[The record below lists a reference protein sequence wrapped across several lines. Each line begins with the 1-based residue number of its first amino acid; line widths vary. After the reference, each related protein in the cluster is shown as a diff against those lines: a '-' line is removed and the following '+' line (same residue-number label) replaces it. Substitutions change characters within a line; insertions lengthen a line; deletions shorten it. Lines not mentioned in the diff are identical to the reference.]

1 MRQRESGNII
11 FIILLA
17 IVLIGLV
24 TAALRSGGL
33 ESAGIDR
40 EDLSIKVSQT
50 RQNAAEIERAVAFV
64 LNNGISEV
72 DISFAHPDAPSDYG
86 TYGTNPSAEVFNPQG
101 GAAAW
106 REAPSGIS
114 FSSAGHWEFYGATA
128 LPGAG
133 TDKADL
139 VAVLP
144 DVSESFCGQINQINA
159 QTSAQPSDSGTC
171 VNGGS
176 GDRFKGATPFSAT
189 PNTMDA
195 ATFSVTPAMEACV
208 VCGDGKYYY
217 YHALLVR

>member
-17 IVLIGLV
+17 IVLIGMV

-40 EDLSIKVSQT
+40 EDLTIKVSQV
-50 RQNAAEIERAVAFV
+50 RQNAAEIERAVTFA

-86 TYGTNPSAEVFNPQG
+86 TYGTNPQAEVFHPQG

-106 REAPSGIS
+106 REAPSGVL
-114 FSSAGHWEFYGATA
+114 FSSGGHWEFYGATA
-128 LPGAG
+128 IPGVG
-133 TDKADL
+133 SDKADL

-144 DVSESFCGQINQINA
+144 NVTEAFCDQINQING
-159 QTSAQPSDSGTC
+159 QNPTQPSDPGAC

-176 GDRFKGATPFSAT
+176 ADRFKGATPFSVA
-189 PNTMDA
+189 PNTMDVP
-195 ATFSVTPAMEACV
+195 TFTVVPAMESCV
-208 VCGDGKYYY
+208 ECAGGIYHY
-217 YHALLVR
+217 YHTLLAR